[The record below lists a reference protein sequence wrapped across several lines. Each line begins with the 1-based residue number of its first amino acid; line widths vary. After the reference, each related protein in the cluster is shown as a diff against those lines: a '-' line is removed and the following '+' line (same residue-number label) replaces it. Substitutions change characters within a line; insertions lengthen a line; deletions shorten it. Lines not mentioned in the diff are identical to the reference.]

1 MARAGV
7 IYTKRSDRT
16 SRSRPLK
23 IVIAG
28 PFSAGKTTLIKTIS
42 DTAIVGTERA
52 ITNGA
57 HAAKKQTTV
66 AMDFGRINLGP
77 DLTLSL
83 FGTPGQ
89 KRFDVMWEV
98 LSEGMLGFVLLIDAS
113 VPRSLDDAATILQT
127 FRGYA
132 DVPFVVGVTHLDD
145 LQGDASRAVSDT
157 RLALGIPP
165 EIPVLGCD
173 PRRRADVKALLLEV
187 LYGVMRRLDPVAT
200 S

>member
-23 IVIAG
+23 IVVAG

-145 LQGDASRAVSDT
+145 LQGDASRAVSDA

>member
-23 IVIAG
+23 IVVAG

-145 LQGDASRAVSDT
+145 LQGDASRAVSDS

>member
-1 MARAGV
+1 
-7 IYTKRSDRT
+7 
-16 SRSRPLK
+16 
-23 IVIAG
+23 
-28 PFSAGKTTLIKTIS
+28 
-42 DTAIVGTERA
+42 
-52 ITNGA
+52 
-57 HAAKKQTTV
+57 
-66 AMDFGRINLGP
+66 
-77 DLTLSL
+77 
-83 FGTPGQ
+83 
-89 KRFDVMWEV
+89 
-98 LSEGMLGFVLLIDAS
+98 LIDAS

-145 LQGDASRAVSDT
+145 LQGDASRAVSDA

>member
-1 MARAGV
+1 MARAGIV
-7 IYTKRSDRT
+7 YTKSSDRT
-16 SRSRPLK
+16 ARSRPLK
-23 IVIAG
+23 IVVAG

-52 ITNGA
+52 ITDGGRLT
-57 HAAKKQTTV
+57 KKETTV

-77 DLTLSL
+77 DLALSL

-98 LSEGMLGFVLLIDAS
+98 LSEGMLGFILLIDATDPAS
-113 VPRSLDDAATILQT
+113 VAEAAEILTT

-145 LQGDASRAVSDT
+145 GVADPT
-157 RLALGIPP
+157 RLASDIRTGLGIAP
-165 EIPVLGCD
+165 EVPLRACD
-173 PRRRADVKALLLEV
+173 PRRREDVKALLLDV
-187 LYGVMRRLDPVAT
+187 LYGVQRRLDPVTAG
-200 S
+200 